1 MTAVHRRESGMTL
14 IEVLIA
20 VTLLAMLATMIAS
33 GTRLT
38 ARAWN
43 TAEIRTGDAD
53 DLDAIQGFLRR
64 TITAARPSFASADP
78 SDGTIVFAGAS
89 DRLTVVAPRPGLVD
103 GDGAWMRMT
112 FFVAPAARSRA
123 LLLSWQE
130 DAPPAAGQASPPMVL
145 LDHVAAVRF
154 RYFGRPTADTPAAWF
169 DSWNGGTSLP
179 ELISIDIQRD
189 NAARPA
195 WPVQIVETRATTNS
209 GCIYAPRRADCQRA
223 RR

>member
-1 MTAVHRRESGMTL
+1 MTVARHRESGVTL

-20 VTLLAMLATMIAS
+20 VTLLAMLATLIAN

-43 TAEIRTGDAD
+43 TAELRTADAD

-78 SDGTIVFAGAS
+78 TNGTIVFAGTA

-123 LLLSWQE
+123 LQLSWQA
-130 DAPPAAGQASPPMVL
+130 DAPAVVGGTTSPMVL

-154 RYFGRPTADTPAAWF
+154 RYFGRPSIDTPAAWF
-169 DSWNGGTSLP
+169 DAWSGGAVLP

-189 NAARPA
+189 SSARPA